1 MKKRW
6 KAGLAALVLLTAA
19 VGGFCY
25 INQNLRPVLRGLAS
39 ARVEAIAA
47 RAIND
52 AIMEIVAEESG
63 ELIRVYEN
71 DTRVYLLQADGGKLN
86 AMAAACANAAQ
97 QRIVRLLENKAV
109 PSHVRH
115 FLPAR

>member
-1 MKKRW
+1 M
-6 KAGLAALVLLTAA
+6 LLTAA

-47 RAIND
+47 RAMND

-71 DTRVYLLQADGGKLN
+71 DTRVYLLQADAGNSTHWRPPVQTPRSSGSFRW
-86 AMAAACANAAQ
+86 AIRA
-97 QRIVRLLENKAV
+97 
-109 PSHVRH
+109 
-115 FLPAR
+115 